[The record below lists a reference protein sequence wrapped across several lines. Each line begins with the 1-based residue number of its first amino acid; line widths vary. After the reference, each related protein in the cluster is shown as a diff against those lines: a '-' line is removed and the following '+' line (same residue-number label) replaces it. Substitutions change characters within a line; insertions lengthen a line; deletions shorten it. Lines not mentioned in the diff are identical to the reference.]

1 MLKDIPVSRE
11 YSDGNPVDLSFI
23 GLSENRDDTPS
34 AVGSHF
40 GLKSS
45 VIGMDEGSVSYTHL
59 TLPTTPYV

>member
-1 MLKDIPVSRE
+1 MLKDIPVRRE

-34 AVGSHF
+34 AVESHF

-45 VIGMDEGSVSYTHL
+45 VIGMDEGSWK
-59 TLPTTPYV
+59 

>member
-45 VIGMDEGSVSYTHL
+45 VIGMDVGSWK
-59 TLPTTPYV
+59 